1 MTTES
6 RHHYEVVVMIHPDHV
21 TEQMHEVLER
31 YKAVI
36 TKHAGIVHRAEDWG
50 KKALAYT
57 IQDVRKANYFLLNV
71 ECSTA
76 AIDAFAEF
84 LKFNDAVIRKMIMRK
99 KTAETDATVMT
110 ALNTEDRHRSRN
122 AYAKFPKNYMNVEW
136 MKQHILETGRII
148 PSRMTGTSA
157 KTQRVLSHSIKLARI
172 LALLPY
178 CDRHK

>member
-1 MTTES
+1 MSKDTT
-6 RHHYEVVVMIHPDHV
+6 HHYEIIVMIHPDHV
-21 TEQMHEVLER
+21 TEQMQEVLDR

-71 ECSTA
+71 ECSKE
-76 AIDAFAEF
+76 AIEAFAEF
-84 LKFNDAVIRKMIMRK
+84 LKFNDAVIRKMIMRCK
-99 KTAETDATVMT
+99 QAITEASVMV
-110 ALNTEDRHRSRN
+110 ALNTEDRQRPKH

-157 KTQRVLSHSIKLARI
+157 KTQRLLSHSVKVARI